1 MRIYELRPASG
12 QKSFYGKAQVHEQD
26 GGKLVLYSYGTPV
39 ASINASGTFT
49 RLRGDWSATTGKHI
63 RAFCSQCG
71 IEIVNK
77 AVWDKM
83 PVATEW

>member
-1 MRIYELRPASG
+1 MRIYELRPTSG
-12 QKSFYGKAQVHEQD
+12 QKSFYGKALVHVD
-26 GGKLVLYSYGTPV
+26 GGVRTLFSYGTPV

-49 RLRGDWSATTGKHI
+49 RLWDDWSATTGKHI

-77 AVWDKM
+77 VAWDKM